1 MTVLWARI
9 LFPPLEA
16 KMEDSVLGF
25 VAMGNLLNAHTHIL
39 YTDKHT
45 HTASRSKGRLTAIR
59 VQRCSLLSPT
69 TIEIYKE
76 LERDYEF
83 ITLIH
88 K

>member
-1 MTVLWARI
+1 
-9 LFPPLEA
+9 
-16 KMEDSVLGF
+16 
-25 VAMGNLLNAHTHIL
+25 MGNLLNTDTHTYAHIM
-39 YTDKHT
+39 YTHT
-45 HTASRSKGRLTAIR
+45 HTHSKQEQGRLMAIR

-69 TIEIYKE
+69 MIEIYKE